1 MWVAI
6 APGSGLAWTIQTK
19 RQSRRLLLSGSS
31 TRSVCSLFC
40 FFFFFFLFALFFS
53 RISPNN
59 NHIFAVNSRQYSA
72 EAKAFKAKFEEAQAE
87 MERVMKGGPEAALG
101 MAVVDDK
108 KEEEEKKPEEKKAE
122 EKPEEK
128 KPEEAAASAVPEQK

>member
-1 MWVAI
+1 MDYSDETPKQETLAI
-6 APGSGLAWTIQTK
+6 RFVNSERML
-19 RQSRRLLLSGSS
+19 SLLLLLFLLPF
-31 TRSVCSLFC
+31 CSF
-40 FFFFFFLFALFFS
+40 FFS